1 MCGRGRPD
9 RAGIAHGR
17 SCSRYFRAAIPQ
29 GENKEFNRKERKGRK
44 EDVGATGWSPRMPQP
59 KREFN
64 RRERK
69 VRKEDFSMCSMR
81 SMWLKD
87 DLTTENSKAAK
98 SLCSMRS
105 LRLTK

>member
-1 MCGRGRPD
+1 MWLKD
-9 RAGIAHGR
+9 DLTAENTKAAKKEI
-17 SCSRYFRAAIPQ
+17 CSELGVHVAKNLR
-29 GENKEFNRKERKGRK
+29 NLRKFTTI
-44 EDVGATGWSPRMPQP
+44 DVGATGWSPMPQP

-69 VRKEDFSMCSMR
+69 GRKEDFSMCPMR

-87 DLTTENSKAAK
+87 DLTAENVKAAK

-105 LRLTK
+105 LRL

>member
-1 MCGRGRPD
+1 MSHFSKNLR
-9 RAGIAHGR
+9 
-17 SCSRYFRAAIPQ
+17 
-29 GENKEFNRKERKGRK
+29 NLRKLTTI
-44 EDVGATGWSPRMPQP
+44 DVEATGWSPRMPQP

-87 DLTTENSKAAK
+87 DLTTENAKGAK

>member
-1 MCGRGRPD
+1 MGGAVLAISARRYR
-9 RAGIAHGR
+9 RARIKNLTA
-17 SCSRYFRAAIPQ
+17 
-29 GENKEFNRKERKGRK
+29 KERKGRK

-81 SMWLKD
+81 S
-87 DLTTENSKAAK
+87 
-98 SLCSMRS
+98 
-105 LRLTK
+105 LRLIK